1 VSGPP
6 LTVAVLQG
14 GLSAEREISLVTGGA
29 VAQGLRDAGHRVQAV
44 DVVDPL
50 AVLDEPAVRRCDV
63 VFVALHGGFG
73 EDGRIQALLDLA
85 GRPYV
90 GSGPGACALTMD
102 KHLSKLL
109 FRALEVDTA
118 EWVLLEGDEDAATL
132 RRRRK
137 ELGGEVVLKR
147 NDEGS
152 AIDVHLR
159 PDDAALRRIW
169 EDRARRPGRWL
180 LERYIP
186 GRELTLPVV
195 AGTPTPVIEIRPK
208 EGFYDYRNKY
218 TPGRTEYLCPADLP
232 AGTAEAVVAAGER
245 LWRNLDLRDMA
256 RIDFR
261 LDPGGRLC
269 CLEVNTIPGMTGTS
283 LLPMGAA
290 RLGLSFPDLCDRLCR
305 GALRRAGGQPGGPS

>member
-1 VSGPP
+1 VRPP
-6 LTVAVLQG
+6 ALQVAVLKG
-14 GLSAEREISLVTGGA
+14 GVSAEREISLVTGA
-29 VAQGLRDAGHRVQAV
+29 EVARGLREAGHGVDEV
-44 DVVDPL
+44 DVVDPV
-50 AVLDEPAVRRCDV
+50 AVLAEPAVRRSDV

-102 KHLSKLL
+102 KHLSKHL
-109 FRALEVDTA
+109 FRSLEVDTA
-118 EWVLLEGDEDAATL
+118 EWVLLDGDETTDLVAA
-132 RRRRK
+132 RAAR
-137 ELGGEVVLKR
+137 LGGEVVLKR

-152 AIDVHLR
+152 AIDVFLR
-159 PDDAALRRIW
+159 PDAATLARVW
-169 EDRARRPGRWL
+169 EDPGRRPGRWL

-195 AGTPTPVIEIRPK
+195 AGRPTPVIEIRPK
-208 EGFYDYRNKY
+208 QGFYDYRNKY
-218 TPGRTEYLCPADLP
+218 TPGCTEYLCPAEL
-232 AGTAEAVVAAGER
+232 GEGVAEAVTEAGRR
-245 LWRNLDLRDMA
+245 LWHHLDLRDMA

-261 LDPGGRLC
+261 LDPSGRLC

-290 RLGLSFPDLCDRLCR
+290 RLGLDFPQLCDALCR
-305 GALRRAGGQPGGPS
+305 SALERGGGQPGGLP